1 MDVTRNP
8 PDPLT
13 APTGVPNMRR
23 SGIGPRRSGF
33 QKMKL
38 NLVKVAP
45 LAAAALMLTSCGD
58 KAQDA
63 TAPATPSAEAR
74 VLHVYNWSDYVAEDT
89 IARFQQAT
97 GIKVVYDV
105 YDSNEMLEAKLV
117 TGGSGYDVVFPSA
130 RPFAQRQIASG
141 IYAPLDKTL
150 LPNLS
155 NIDPTLQAALADVDP
170 GNAHAVPYMWGTT
183 GIGINVG
190 KVREALGEDATLDSW
205 SLLFDPANAAK
216 LAKCG
221 VSVLD
226 DDQETFSAALIWLR
240 QDPNSQDPAQIEA
253 VKQAYAA
260 IRPHIRYFN
269 SSKYIDDLANGDLC
283 LAMGYSGD
291 VFQARDRAEEAGNG
305 VEIDYIIPEEG
316 AVRWFDLMAIPK
328 DAPHPKNAHAFIDF
342 LLQPEVIAD
351 ISDYVGYANPN
362 TAATALMDPD
372 IAQNP
377 GVYPP
382 QETLAKLVD
391 PVSLPETLQRER
403 VRAWTSIKSGQ

>member
-1 MDVTRNP
+1 MN
-8 PDPLT
+8 
-13 APTGVPNMRR
+13 A
-23 SGIGPRRSGF
+23 I
-33 QKMKL
+33 K
-38 NLVKVAP
+38 P
-45 LAAAALMLTSCGD
+45 LALLAASLMLAACGSD

-63 TAPATPSAEAR
+63 SPPAAPGAEAK

-89 IARFQQAT
+89 IARFQKET

-141 IYAPLDKTL
+141 IYATLDKAR
-150 LPNLS
+150 LPHLS
-155 NIDPTLQAALADVDP
+155 NIDPALQEALADIDP
-170 GNAHAVPYMWGTT
+170 GNAHVVPYMWGTT
-183 GIGINVG
+183 GLGINVA
-190 KVREALGEDATLDSW
+190 KVKEALGETAELGSW

-221 VSVLD
+221 ISVLD
-226 DDQETFSAALIWLR
+226 DDQETFSAALIWLQ
-240 QDPNSQDPAQIEA
+240 QDPNSQDPAQIAA

-305 VEIDYIIPEEG
+305 VEIDYIIPAEG

-328 DAPHPKNAHAFIDF
+328 DAPHPSNAHAFIDF
-342 LLQPEVIAD
+342 LMQPEIIAS

-362 TAATALMDPD
+362 TAALSLMDPD

-382 QETLAKLVD
+382 EEIVARFVD
-391 PVSLPETLQRER
+391 PVSLPESLQRER

>member
-1 MDVTRNP
+1 MD
-8 PDPLT
+8 
-13 APTGVPNMRR
+13 
-23 SGIGPRRSGF
+23 
-33 QKMKL
+33 
-38 NLVKVAP
+38 
-45 LAAAALMLTSCGD
+45 
-58 KAQDA
+58 
-63 TAPATPSAEAR
+63 
-74 VLHVYNWSDYVAEDT
+74 
-89 IARFQQAT
+89 
-97 GIKVVYDV
+97 
-105 YDSNEMLEAKLV
+105 
-117 TGGSGYDVVFPSA
+117 
-130 RPFAQRQIASG
+130 PF
-141 IYAPLDKTL
+141 
-150 LPNLS
+150 
-155 NIDPTLQAALADVDP
+155 DP
-170 GNAHAVPYMWGTT
+170 GGRYTVPYMWGTI

-216 LAKCG
+216 LAQCG
-221 VSVLD
+221 ISVLD
-226 DDQETFSAALIWLR
+226 DDQETFSAALIWLQ

-305 VEIDYIIPEEG
+305 VEIAYIIPKEG
-316 AVRWFDLMAIPK
+316 AVRWFDLMAIPQ
-328 DAPHPKNAHAFIDF
+328 DAPHPENAHAFIDF
-342 LLQPEVIAD
+342 LLQPEVIAG

-362 TAATALMDPD
+362 PAATVLLDPD

-382 QETLAKLVD
+382 QEALAKLVD
-391 PVSLPETLQRER
+391 PVSLPAALQRER

>member
-1 MDVTRNP
+1 MRLDALKTAILATALLGLAACGEKAQEAAAP
-8 PDPLT
+8 T
-13 APTGVPNMRR
+13 APG
-23 SGIGPRRSGF
+23 
-33 QKMKL
+33 
-38 NLVKVAP
+38 
-45 LAAAALMLTSCGD
+45 
-58 KAQDA
+58 
-63 TAPATPSAEAR
+63 AEAK

-89 IARFQQAT
+89 IARFEQAS

-141 IYAPLDKTL
+141 IYAPLDRAQ
-150 LPNLS
+150 LPHLS
-155 NIDPTLQAALADVDP
+155 NIDPQLQKALADVDP
-170 GNAHAVPYMWGTT
+170 GSAHVVPYMWGTT
-183 GIGINVG
+183 GLGINVA
-190 KVREALGEDATLDSW
+190 KVKAVLGADAALDSW

-216 LAKCG
+216 LAECG
-221 VSVLD
+221 ISVLD
-226 DDQETFSAALIWLR
+226 DDQETFSAALIWLGKDANT
-240 QDPNSQDPAQIEA
+240 QDPEQIAA
-253 VKQAYAA
+253 VKGAYAA

-305 VEIDYIIPEEG
+305 VEIAYIIPKEG

-342 LLQPEVIAD
+342 LLQPEVIAG

-362 TAATALMDPD
+362 QAATALLDPS
-372 IAQNP
+372 ISQNP

-382 QETLAKLVD
+382 AEVVAKLVD
-391 PVSLPETLQRER
+391 PASLPETLQRER